1 VEDSEVGGAAEDQGE
16 VAAAVPTF
24 PTQEKAQLK
33 MTRRE

>member
-1 VEDSEVGGAAEDQGE
+1 MGDQGGA
-16 VAAAVPTF
+16 VAAVPTF